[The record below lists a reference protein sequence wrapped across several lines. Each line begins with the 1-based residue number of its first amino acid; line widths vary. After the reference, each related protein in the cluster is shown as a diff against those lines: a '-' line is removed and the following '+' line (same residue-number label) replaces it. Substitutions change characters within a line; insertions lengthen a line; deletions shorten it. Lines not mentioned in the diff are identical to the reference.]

1 MLCLSIFLKQPIII
15 HSAIEIDM
23 AEIYMYDQV
32 LTNMLIGLNFQQHKK
47 IIPRESPKKSISI
60 FLRYIHVRV
69 HLFIFYRYDTYSN
82 KKLINLDKEQHF
94 LFLFSNMNFDV
105 QDKRIWL

>member
-1 MLCLSIFLKQPIII
+1 
-15 HSAIEIDM
+15 M
-23 AEIYMYDQV
+23 ADIYMYDQV
-32 LTNMLIGLNFQQHKK
+32 LANIVIGLNFQQRKK

-82 KKLINLDKEQHF
+82 KKLIHSNLSEKKTFKDFRK
-94 LFLFSNMNFDV
+94 
-105 QDKRIWL
+105 